1 MDFKQ
6 DKCPKCNKS
15 QTILPSNNPLAPSIC
30 DVCIT
35 NALQYDNLE
44 HGEFFCRTYNLPFVP
59 DLWIKLSNINKKNTF
74 KEYITEVS
82 EMYEGEIYQTQTA
95 DLWTK
100 ADEEWRLIQTHEE
113 LIANIAPIKE
123 GYILRNKIKWGSN
136 YTFEELIE
144 LENLFVNTLKANDIS
159 NPMQID
165 AIKKACKLSIA
176 LNRAIIGGES
186 KEINELSKAYQNFI
200 KTAKIDEIIT
210 AASKD
215 VISNVAE
222 LVDFIEK
229 SGYQFQYYDNVER
242 DIVDRSIND
251 IKQYIRRV
259 VSDATGLEII
269 FEAMNNALKT
279 EDAVK
284 ADAESYERVP
294 LEEIYQN
301 ALEKTSEDFDNTL
314 EKEEIE
320 DFTEDDEDEL
330 FG

>member
-1 MDFKQ
+1 
-6 DKCPKCNKS
+6 
-15 QTILPSNNPLAPSIC
+15 
-30 DVCIT
+30 
-35 NALQYDNLE
+35 
-44 HGEFFCRTYNLPFVP
+44 
-59 DLWIKLSNINKKNTF
+59 
-74 KEYITEVS
+74 
-82 EMYEGEIYQTQTA
+82 
-95 DLWTK
+95 
-100 ADEEWRLIQTHEE
+100 LIQTHEE

>member
-1 MDFKQ
+1 
-6 DKCPKCNKS
+6 
-15 QTILPSNNPLAPSIC
+15 
-30 DVCIT
+30 
-35 NALQYDNLE
+35 
-44 HGEFFCRTYNLPFVP
+44 LPFVP

>member
-1 MDFKQ
+1 
-6 DKCPKCNKS
+6 
-15 QTILPSNNPLAPSIC
+15 
-30 DVCIT
+30 
-35 NALQYDNLE
+35 
-44 HGEFFCRTYNLPFVP
+44 
-59 DLWIKLSNINKKNTF
+59 
-74 KEYITEVS
+74 
-82 EMYEGEIYQTQTA
+82 
-95 DLWTK
+95 
-100 ADEEWRLIQTHEE
+100 
-113 LIANIAPIKE
+113 
-123 GYILRNKIKWGSN
+123 
-136 YTFEELIE
+136 
-144 LENLFVNTLKANDIS
+144 
-159 NPMQID
+159 MQID

-320 DFTEDDEDEL
+320 DFTEDDEDEI

>member
-1 MDFKQ
+1 
-6 DKCPKCNKS
+6 
-15 QTILPSNNPLAPSIC
+15 
-30 DVCIT
+30 
-35 NALQYDNLE
+35 
-44 HGEFFCRTYNLPFVP
+44 LPFVP

-242 DIVDRSIND
+242 DIVDKSIND